1 MVPQEGTIDEKHWH
15 RVGDCFKDYYEAF
28 GPTKIPVMA
37 FNYWSLIND
46 ILRTTPE
53 CPDLQCLVCK
63 SHLKNPSLVLLPLI

>member
-1 MVPQEGTIDEKHWH
+1 MRSAGAELVVVSNIMKHLDL
-15 RVGDCFKDYYEAF
+15 R
-28 GPTKIPVMA
+28 KIAVMA
-37 FNYWSLIND
+37 FSYCSLISD